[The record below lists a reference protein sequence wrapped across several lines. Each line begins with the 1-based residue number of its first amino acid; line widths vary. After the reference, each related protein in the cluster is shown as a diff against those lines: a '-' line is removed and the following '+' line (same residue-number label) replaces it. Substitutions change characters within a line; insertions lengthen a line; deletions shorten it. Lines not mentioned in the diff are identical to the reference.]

1 MIDIVDD
8 LTPGLYLCLLGSTLE
23 YVPDIPFKVTLS
35 SNSKESFQ
43 YITRS
48 TPFKG
53 VWYLIPVE
61 KTKVPSEVRQL
72 IIHLNLTLEAKRI
85 KVIVKELPS
94 DNFLL
99 EFTSS
104 LFTQDSNGLTITTPM
119 FYWED

>member
-23 YVPDIPFKVTLS
+23 YVPDIPFKVTLA
-35 SNSKESFQ
+35 SNPKESFQ

-53 VWYLIPVE
+53 IWCLIPVE
-61 KTKVPSEVRQL
+61 KTKVPIKVRKV
-72 IIHLNLTLEAKRI
+72 IIHLNLILNTNRI
-85 KVIVKELPS
+85 KVVVKELPS

-104 LFTQDSNGLTITTPM
+104 LFTQDSNGFTITSPM
-119 FYWED
+119 YDWKD